1 MAVNCACFHYIVSPT
16 SVRLSDCQTVTLND
30 VEPHFPSG
38 FFLQVCAEETMNEI
52 LKRYLPYN
60 SHAAS
65 YTWKYFGNNLDMTKT
80 LEANGVT
87 DEGEDFFEL
96 RMDEDEFLPPISL
109 YFNDDLTEA

>member
-1 MAVNCACFHYIVSPT
+1 
-16 SVRLSDCQTVTLND
+16 
-30 VEPHFPSG
+30 
-38 FFLQVCAEETMNEI
+38 MNEI

-96 RMDEDEFLPPISL
+96 RMDEDEFLPPIISL
-109 YFNDDLTEA
+109 YFNDDHSIAAICISLSLYSVSQYNYNCC

>member
-1 MAVNCACFHYIVSPT
+1 LKCDLP
-16 SVRLSDCQTVTLND
+16 
-30 VEPHFPSG
+30 
-38 FFLQVCAEETMNEI
+38 FFQVCAEETMHEI

-65 YTWKYFGNNLDMTKT
+65 YTWKFFGNSLDMNKT
-80 LEANGVT
+80 LEGNGVT
-87 DEGEDFFEL
+87 DEGGDFFDL